1 MSFVNVP
8 FVKLKD
14 FFKREKSIAL
24 AEAEEHRRARKAN
37 AKKKDTTDCTD
48 FVATVEQLM
57 SGTSAQLAQS

>member
-37 AKKKDTTDCTD
+37 AKKKDADVITGGDDGILESMPC
-48 FVATVEQLM
+48 
-57 SGTSAQLAQS
+57 TSAQLA